1 MKATTKANT
10 WSRALFRA
18 TVLAMVA
25 AGAAFPLLAEEVSG
39 DDAMSAV
46 AGWVRVKAALGEDF
60 TAQPA
65 SVREYPGQDGNGKF
79 YVVSLEGGGFVVTSG
94 DTDLEPVIAY
104 SKTGTWVDDVTQN
117 PLLAMLPIDVA
128 AASSASSTSSSSSTS
143 TGGRRLAAAPSGKA
157 AKWAELMAAAAK
169 GGTRLQAG
177 RITTNPG
184 DLRVGKLLTTAWSQG
199 HHSYPRVAY
208 NYYTPTVDTD
218 ANYRF
223 VCGCVATAGG
233 QIMYYHQWP
242 QSSVTLLKNYT
253 NNLYTAELGYQKP
266 AGGAYE
272 PWDGVPFGGTYN
284 WSDMGA
290 TSSTANKQA
299 IGKLLRDI
307 GISVYMDYSTSG
319 GASRISAL
327 YLRFTDQFGYAN
339 AACKYSP
346 SEDEWKRGILASLDA
361 KLPVA
366 VSVPGHAIVADG
378 YGYQGDT
385 RLPGRHALRPLQLWL
400 GGVVRR
406 LVQSA
411 GSLAGGCQLHR
422 HPNHYLQ
429 HLSAGDAQLHDRE
442 RTHEGRIRRR
452 DGQRHGHGVESDE
465 PRAHHRDDRRQ
476 WHLRAFPSGGA
487 VFHRHGRRIGQRG
500 GHEPDRGG
508 VCLDRLYTRGYV

>member
-39 DDAMSAV
+39 DDAMIAV

-65 SVREYPGQDGNGKF
+65 SVREYTGQDGKGKF

-94 DTDLEPVIAY
+94 DTELEPVIAY
-104 SKTGTWVDDVTQN
+104 SKSGTWVDDVTQN

-128 AASSASSTSSSSSTS
+128 AASSASSKSSSSSTS

-157 AKWAELMAAAAK
+157 TKWAELMVAAAK

-242 QSSVTLLKNYT
+242 QSSITLLKDYT
-253 NNLYTAELGYQKP
+253 NNLYTAQLGYQKP
-266 AGGAYE
+266 AGSSNYE
-272 PWDGVPFGGTYN
+272 PWDGVPFGGTYDWN
-284 WSDMGA
+284 NMGA

-327 YLRFTDQFGYAN
+327 YLRLTDQFGYAN

-385 RLPGRHALRPLQLWL
+385 LYVHFNFGWEGSSDAWYNPPDLSQ
-400 GGVVRR
+400 
-406 LVQSA
+406 A
-411 GSLAGGCQLHR
+411 GANYTAIQTIIYNIYPQGT
-422 HPNHYLQ
+422 PNCTIV
-429 HLSAGDAQLHDRE
+429 SG
-442 RTHEGRIRRR
+442 
-452 DGQRHGHGVESDE
+452 
-465 PRAHHRDDRRQ
+465 RDDRCQ

>member
-1 MKATTKANT
+1 
-10 WSRALFRA
+10 
-18 TVLAMVA
+18 
-25 AGAAFPLLAEEVSG
+25 
-39 DDAMSAV
+39 MS
-46 AGWVRVKAALGEDF
+46 
-60 TAQPA
+60 
-65 SVREYPGQDGNGKF
+65 
-79 YVVSLEGGGFVVTSG
+79 
-94 DTDLEPVIAY
+94 
-104 SKTGTWVDDVTQN
+104 
-117 PLLAMLPIDVA
+117 
-128 AASSASSTSSSSSTS
+128 
-143 TGGRRLAAAPSGKA
+143 
-157 AKWAELMAAAAK
+157 AAAK

-177 RITTNPG
+177 STTTNPS
-184 DLRVGKLLTTAWSQG
+184 DLRVRKLLTTAWSQG
-199 HHSYPRVAY
+199 HHLYPRVAY

-242 QSSVTLLKNYT
+242 QSSITLLKNYT

-272 PWDGVPFGGTYN
+272 PWDGVPFGGTYDWN
-284 WSDMGA
+284 NMGA

-378 YGYQGDT
+378 YGYQGGRA
-385 RLPGRHALRPLQLWL
+385 RL
-400 GGVVRR
+400 
-406 LVQSA
+406 
-411 GSLAGGCQLHR
+411 
-422 HPNHYLQ
+422 
-429 HLSAGDAQLHDRE
+429 
-442 RTHEGRIRRR
+442 
-452 DGQRHGHGVESDE
+452 
-465 PRAHHRDDRRQ
+465 
-476 WHLRAFPSGGA
+476 
-487 VFHRHGRRIGQRG
+487 
-500 GHEPDRGG
+500 
-508 VCLDRLYTRGYV
+508 